1 MLWDIK
7 PFVGLGP
14 VLFGMTEA
22 EVAVLSPPLGPV
34 ESRFVEQDD
43 SVNEYRGI
51 DDPNMFYHKEK
62 VRFIAVGPKVRNVIW
77 QGIKVFQMDPETLL
91 QLLEIANGGAEVG
104 LGFVSFRN
112 LGLRADG
119 FYFHKERRF
128 FQPNSDDQDDRCI
141 ALFDRELWTSQA
153 EHLKSCY
160 EPVTFIRK

>member
-1 MLWDIK
+1 MPWEIK
-7 PFVGLGP
+7 PFVGLGS

-22 EVAVLSPPLGPV
+22 EVAALGPTLGPLLKRWV
-34 ESRFVEQDD
+34 EDD
-43 SVNEYRGI
+43 GTVIEHREMDEPTISDCNGR
-51 DDPNMFYHKEK
+51 

-77 QGIKVFQMDPETLL
+77 QGIKVFQMDPKTLL

-104 LGFVSFRN
+104 LGFVSFGN

-119 FYFHKERRF
+119 FYFHRECQF

-153 EHLKSCY
+153 EQLKSCY
-160 EPVTFIRK
+160 EPVTFIRE